1 MDGWKVLILCHRP
14 IKISFSLTGPDSNVF
29 FFFFL
34 NKIKEKE
41 KFDPEHFR
49 IASPVDSV
57 VEISRTECGKLN
69 IRRSGGSNRV
79 RAFSPSLPRGGWVGV
94 GGTRAHTHTHTV
106 SIFLSCEQKMMM
118 MSFVWVVAT
127 QRVTTFLHST
137 CPGN

>member
-1 MDGWKVLILCHRP
+1 M
-14 IKISFSLTGPDSNVF
+14 
-29 FFFFL
+29 
-34 NKIKEKE
+34 
-41 KFDPEHFR
+41 

-69 IRRSGGSNRV
+69 IRRSGGSLIGFV
-79 RAFSPSLPRGGWVGV
+79 LFSPSLPRGGWIGV
-94 GGTRAHTHTHTV
+94 GGTHTHTYTV